1 MRILSGIQPTGSLHI
16 GNYLGAV
23 RQWIELQEKNECFF
37 PIVDLHA
44 LTAPQDPKEFK
55 KSILEKT
62 TELLSVGIDPEKCVL
77 FVQSDVSEH
86 TELAW
91 ILNTLTP
98 IAELE
103 RMTQFKDKSQKQKS
117 NVNAG
122 LLTYPTLMAADILL
136 YQTQAVPVG
145 EDQTQ
150 HLELTR
156 KLARKFN
163 SKYGETFVIPREI
176 VPKGGARIMSLTN
189 PKAKMSKTDDTAS
202 SISLFD
208 EPKDIKAKIN
218 AAVTDTG
225 SAVTYNSARKPGISN
240 LLTIYSEFSGE
251 TIAQL
256 EKKFKGKGYAAFKK
270 SLAEILIKKLAPFY
284 EKKKDLEKREVYIE
298 ETLKKGAQKAEAIAS
313 TTMQDV
319 RSKVGLLSR

>member
-1 MRILSGIQPTGSLHI
+1 MRILSGIQPTGTMHL

-44 LTAPQDPKEFK
+44 LTVPQDPKEFK
-55 KSILEKT
+55 RSVLEKT

-77 FVQSDVSEH
+77 FVQSHIPEH

-117 NVNAG
+117 NINAG
-122 LLTYPTLMAADILL
+122 LLTYPILMAADILL
-136 YQTQAVPVG
+136 YKTEGVPVG

-150 HLELTR
+150 HIELTR
-156 KLARKFN
+156 TLARKFN
-163 SKYGETFVIPREI
+163 AKYGETFVIPKAITLKE
-176 VPKGGARIMSLTN
+176 GARIMSLTN
-189 PKAKMSKTDDTAS
+189 PKTKMSKTDDKTS

-208 EPKDIKAKIN
+208 DPKEITAKI
-218 AAVTDTG
+218 ATAVTDTG
-225 SAVTYNSARKPGISN
+225 NAVTYNPAKKPGISN

-251 TIAQL
+251 STSQL

-270 SLAEILIKKLAPFY
+270 SLAELLVRKLAPFR
-284 EKKKDLEKREVYIE
+284 EKKKDLEKREVYVE
-298 ETLKKGAQKAEAIAS
+298 EILKKGAQKAQSVAS
-313 TTMQDV
+313 TTMEEV
-319 RSKVGLLSR
+319 RNKVGLL